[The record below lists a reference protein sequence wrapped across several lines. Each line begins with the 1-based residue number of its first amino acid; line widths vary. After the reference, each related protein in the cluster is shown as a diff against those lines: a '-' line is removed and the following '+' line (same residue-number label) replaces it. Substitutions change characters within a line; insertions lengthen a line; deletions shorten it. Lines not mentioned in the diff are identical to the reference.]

1 MKGRTGILTEE
12 NQIRHSVAILAAL
25 RSVRKKIASGKSTEA
40 MKMVDQMIES
50 ESKTLDR
57 MMGFQKGER
66 E

>member
-25 RSVRKKIASGKSTEA
+25 RSIRKKIASGKSAEA

-50 ESKTLDR
+50 ESRTLDR
-57 MMGFQKGER
+57 MMGFQEGER

>member
-12 NQIRHSVAILAAL
+12 NQNRHSVAILAAL

-40 MKMVDQMIES
+40 MKMVDQVIES